1 MVEPFEFKINK
12 PKEHFFDLLLGN
24 TEQLTTFVFNN
35 AQNSRNQ
42 GNFTESIQWYKLYTK
57 LKDPDPDELYI
68 SFIELGVLYKIL
80 HFDSKKI
87 ESFFL
92 IAKEMTPDR
101 AEAYYHLGLFYNQMK
116 NYQESYN
123 ILIKGIEIPINKNYK
138 FINEYV
144 YGKYLYDELSVACYW
159 IEKYTEGMF
168 YLSQIFHDPDFE
180 ACKERLLKNETFF
193 KEKMSK

>member
-1 MVEPFEFKINK
+1 MVEPLEFKIIK
-12 PKEHFFDLLLGN
+12 PKEHFFDLLLGDS
-24 TEQLTTFVFNN
+24 EQLNAFVFNA

-42 GNFTESIQWYKLYTK
+42 DNHSESIKWYKLYTK
-57 LKDPDPDELYI
+57 LKDPDQDELYI
-68 SFIELGVLYKIL
+68 SFIELGILHKIL
-80 HFDSKKI
+80 QFDLKKT

-92 IAKEMTPDR
+92 SAKEISPDR
-101 AEAYYHLGLFYNQMK
+101 AEAYYHLGLFYNQTK

-123 ILIKGIEIPINKNYK
+123 ILIKGIEIPVNKNYK
-138 FINEYV
+138 FVNEYT

-159 IEKYTEGMF
+159 LEKYTEGMS

-180 ACKERLLKNETFF
+180 GCRERLLKNETFF